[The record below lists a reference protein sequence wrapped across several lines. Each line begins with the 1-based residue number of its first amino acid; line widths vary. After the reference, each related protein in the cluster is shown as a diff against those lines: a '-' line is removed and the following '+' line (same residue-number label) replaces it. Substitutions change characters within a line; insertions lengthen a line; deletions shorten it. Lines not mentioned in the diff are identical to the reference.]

1 MRSSR
6 HERGRAA
13 DRKEIILRAAIETFA
28 QRGFSHA
35 SMAHIARA
43 AGVGSGTLYLHFRGK
58 DQLLVSIF
66 DRVMVEAI
74 AEGKEALKSIPDP
87 VGRLDEIARLHL
99 RRMGQDRQLAIV
111 FQVELRQSVKFMEQF
126 SSTRVREYL
135 GIIREVIAA
144 GQAGAVFRDGLKP
157 TIAAKMFFGILD
169 QMATNWVLS
178 PRPYPLEAEAA
189 LVVDLFVNGMAARDG
204 RASGRGRET
213 MGAPPDPF
221 RLHRPAR
228 KAES

>member
-1 MRSSR
+1 MRASR
-6 HERGRAA
+6 RRTGRAA
-13 DRKEIILRAAIETFA
+13 DKKEAILRAAIETFA
-28 QRGFSHA
+28 QRGFFHA
-35 SMAHIARA
+35 RMAHIARA
-43 AGVGSGTLYLHFRGK
+43 AGVGSGTIYLHFRSK
-58 DQLLVSIF
+58 DELLVSIF
-66 DRVMVEAI
+66 DRVMGEAI
-74 AEGKEALKSIPDP
+74 AEGREALAAIPDP

-99 RRMGQDRQLAIV
+99 RRMGLDRQLAIV

-135 GIIREVIAA
+135 GIIRDVIAA
-144 GQAGAVFRDGLKP
+144 GQAGGVFRDGLKP

-189 LVVDLFVNGMAARDG
+189 LVVDLFVNGMAARSVTH
-204 RASGRGRET
+204 A
-213 MGAPPDPF
+213 PF
-221 RLHRPAR
+221 RPRR